1 MTGDSFRDAMN
12 ADRETW
18 SGQTREVHAATC
30 EYIDQHTGHSL
41 RIVHSVEALAA
52 EDPDALLL
60 SPGWRCAWPARLTSA
75 ADLPAVVVLEGAG
88 TRKALG
94 RLRG

>member
-1 MTGDSFRDAMN
+1 MTGSR
-12 ADRETW
+12 
-18 SGQTREVHAATC
+18 VHAAAS
-30 EYIDQHTGHSL
+30 EYIDQHVGTSL
-41 RIVHSVEALAA
+41 RIVRTAPDLAA

-88 TRKALG
+88 TRRALG
-94 RLRG
+94 MLRG

>member
-1 MTGDSFRDAMN
+1 MTGDSFRDAMD

-18 SGQTREVHAATC
+18 SGQTREVHTAVC
-30 EYIDQHTGHSL
+30 EYIDQHTEHSL

-52 EDPDALLL
+52 EDPDTLLL

-75 ADLPAVVVLEGAG
+75 ADLPAVVVLEGDT
-88 TRKALG
+88 TRSALR
-94 RLRG
+94 RLRD

>member
-1 MTGDSFRDAMN
+1 MGTLKKAL
-12 ADRETW
+12 AKDRETW
-18 SGQTREVHAATC
+18 SEQAHTVHAAAS
-30 EYIDQHTGHSL
+30 EYIDQHVGTPL
-41 RIVHSVEALAA
+41 RIVHSVEAFAA

-88 TRKALG
+88 TRQALG
-94 RLRG
+94 RLRD

>member
-1 MTGDSFRDAMN
+1 MTGSR
-12 ADRETW
+12 
-18 SGQTREVHAATC
+18 VHAAAS
-30 EYIDQHTGHSL
+30 EYIDQHVGTSL
-41 RIVHSVEALAA
+41 RIVRTAPDLAA

-88 TRKALG
+88 TRQALG
-94 RLRG
+94 RLRD